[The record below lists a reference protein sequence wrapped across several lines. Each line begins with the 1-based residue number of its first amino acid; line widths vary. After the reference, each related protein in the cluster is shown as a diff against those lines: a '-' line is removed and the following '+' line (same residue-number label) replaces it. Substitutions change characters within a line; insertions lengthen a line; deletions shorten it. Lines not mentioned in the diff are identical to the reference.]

1 MSKSLSINEIIKEF
15 LFHSLSESQ
24 LNDLT
29 NYFNEKPNN
38 IRLIGDS
45 NDILFSEIK
54 LMGGCASVDPNNHL
68 NQIQSSNTF
77 LVFLDYQG
85 NNETK
90 IIEY

>member
-1 MSKSLSINEIIKEF
+1 MSKTLSTNEIIKEF

-38 IRLIGDS
+38 IRLVGNS
-45 NDILFSEIK
+45 NDILCSEIK
-54 LMGGCASVDPNNHL
+54 LMGGCPSVDPNNYL

-77 LVFLDYQG
+77 LLFLDYQG
-85 NNETK
+85 NKKTK